1 MAPEFDE
8 NLDIVGVYS
17 FYVDDVLV
25 GEYRNALTSAG
36 RSLAIKSLLGYRSG
50 IADSIAVGIGSTAN
64 TLNSASTLIT
74 NNSLEFEVS
83 RVPISSTSTE
93 ISGNQTALIYYG
105 KIEDPDQY
113 EIREIA
119 LFPSMTLDKSISV
132 DGSVIFNF
140 DQVDTFVKYGTS
152 SYVSLEDSASARIG
166 TQMLLMNQGN
176 GTTNYIE
183 KIMEANALSV
193 LNRYSS
199 EDYFKISMYNT
210 SGAAAASVN
219 IRFFTDSSNYYTVTF
234 VSSSVAG
241 YQVAKATKSSATKVG
256 SPEWG
261 DIYAVRIWNSS
272 SQDVYLDALRMD
284 VGDYFLDTNFGMVS
298 RAVLPTPI
306 LKRASIPMTV
316 QYSLLTNF
324 SGGV

>member
-1 MAPEFDE
+1 MFDDME
-8 NLDIVGVYS
+8 IVGVYS

-25 GEYRNALTSAG
+25 GEHRNALTSAG
-36 RSLAIKSLLGYRSG
+36 RALAIKSLLGYRSG
-50 IADSIAVGIGSTAN
+50 IADSIAVGIGNTAN

-74 NNSLEFEVS
+74 NNSLEFEIA

-93 ISGNQTALIYYG
+93 ISSNQTALVFYA
-105 KIEDPDQY
+105 KIESPDQY
-113 EIREIA
+113 QIREIA
-119 LFPSMTLDKSISV
+119 LFPSMTLDQSISV

-140 DQVDTFVKYGTS
+140 DQVDTFVKYGTA

-183 KIMEANALSV
+183 KIMETSALSV

-199 EDYFKISMYNT
+199 EDYFKVSMYNT
-210 SGAAAASVN
+210 AATVASVN

-234 VSSSVAG
+234 TSSAVAG
-241 YQVAKATKSSATKVG
+241 YQVVKATKSSATKVG
-256 SPEWG
+256 SPDWG
-261 DIYAVRIWNSS
+261 DIYSVRIWNSS
-272 SQDVYLDALRMD
+272 SHDIYLDALRMD

-298 RAVLPTPI
+298 RAVLPSPI